1 MAERILILGGYGVFG
16 GRLARRLVRE
26 TAAEVLVAGRSLQS
40 AEAHC
45 QKFGGTP
52 VRLDRDAGLGEAL
65 MRLRPAIV
73 VDAAGPFQNYGDDP
87 YRVAKAAIAAG
98 AHYIDLAD
106 DAPFVAGIGEL
117 DAAARTAGLSV
128 LSGASTIPA
137 ISAAALDELV
147 RPLVSVGSVDS
158 TILPGNRAPRG
169 LSVVR
174 GIVAQVGRPLGIWR
188 GGRWISEP
196 AWGDIKRLTLSVS
209 GAAPVS
215 ARLASPIG
223 APDLL
228 IFPERYKAR
237 SVQFHAGLEL
247 KIVHIGL
254 WLLSWPVRFGLVRS
268 VGGLAPV
275 LKWIADRLE
284 PFGSDRGGMVVVA
297 AGRDQEGRAVKRSWT
312 VIAEAG
318 DGPEIPPTPAF
329 LLARRLLGDRSGIAA
344 GAAPAV
350 GVLSL
355 AEIEAGFSPFAIRC
369 AQEETAAPPLME
381 RVLVQDFG
389 RLPEAWRRLAEIHDI
404 DHFEGQASVERGQG
418 FLSRLVGA
426 LFGFPPA
433 ANAVAVEVTK
443 ERTVAGER
451 WTRCFGRRRF
461 VSHLSRRDGDAAGV
475 LRERFGPFSF
485 MLRLNVHEGK
495 IFWPV
500 ESWTALGVPMPRWLM
515 PKSETV
521 EFVDA
526 KGRFNFDVAISVPG
540 IGRVVRYRGW
550 LEPAGDQ
557 PSQARST
564 TGSEDSSPT
573 VTQDPPPQT
582 DQPAPV
588 APDAASVSDGRG
600 GIFGA

>member
-1 MAERILILGGYGVFG
+1 MAERVLILGGYGVFG

-26 TAAEVLVAGRSLQS
+26 TAAEVLVAGRSQQR

-45 QKFGGTP
+45 RKFGGTP
-52 VRLDRDAGLGEAL
+52 LRLDRDAGLGEAL
-65 MRLRPAIV
+65 TRLKPAIV

-106 DAPFVAGIGEL
+106 DASFVAGIGEL

-128 LSGASTIPA
+128 LSGASSIPA

-147 RPLVSVGSVDS
+147 RPLVSVSSVDS

-174 GIVAQVGRPLGIWR
+174 GIVAQVGRPLGTWR
-188 GGRWISEP
+188 GGRWMSEP
-196 AWGDIKRLTLSVS
+196 AWGDIKRLTLTVS

-247 KIVHIGL
+247 KIMHIGL

-268 VGGLAPV
+268 VGGLAPL

-297 AGRDQEGRAVKRSWT
+297 AGRDREGRAVERSWT

-329 LLARRLLGDRSGIAA
+329 LLVRRLLSGNSGIAP

-369 AQEETAAPPLME
+369 GQKETAAPPLME
-381 RVLVQDFG
+381 RVLAENFAL
-389 RLPEAWRRLAEIHDI
+389 LPEACRRLAEIHNI

-443 ERTVAGER
+443 EKTAAGER
-451 WTRCFGRRRF
+451 WTRRFGGRRF
-461 VSHLSRRDGDAAGV
+461 VSHLSRRDSDAAGV

-485 MLRLNVHEGK
+485 MLRLNAHEGK
-495 IFWPV
+495 VFWPV
-500 ESWTALGVPMPRWLM
+500 ERWTALGVPMPRWLM

-526 KGRFNFDVAISVPG
+526 KGQFNFDVAISVPG

-550 LEPAGDQ
+550 LEPANDQ

-588 APDAASVSDGRG
+588 APDAPSVSDGRG
-600 GIFGA
+600 GTFGT